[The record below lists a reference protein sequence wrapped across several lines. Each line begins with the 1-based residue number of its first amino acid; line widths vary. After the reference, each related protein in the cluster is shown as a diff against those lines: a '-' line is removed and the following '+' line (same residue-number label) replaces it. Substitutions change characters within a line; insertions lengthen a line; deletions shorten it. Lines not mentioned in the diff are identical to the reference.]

1 VGRFPARG
9 VGDYTLSV
17 VEKDPDGTTR
27 VSTTGFAI
35 PYPSEYRFTRANL
48 PLLTRLAELTGGKVN
63 PTPAEAFRPV
73 ARQGQSV
80 RDLWRSFLWLAL
92 ALLLLDITVRRVVIP
107 LAEWASLLR
116 GAWERVVSRGRARR
130 PAPQAQATARLLGV
144 KARAATRRAEPDG
157 ATSTPVAT
165 PVAAPIAAASPPN
178 DTATPA
184 RTPQPTPTAVATT
197 PVDTTSRLLERK
209 RQRR

>member
-1 VGRFPARG
+1 

-17 VEKDPDGTTR
+17 IEKDPDGTTR
-27 VSTTGFAI
+27 VNTTGFAI

-63 PTPAEAFRPV
+63 PAPAEAFRPV

-92 ALLLLDITVRRVVIP
+92 ALLLVDITVRRVVIP
-107 LAEWASLLR
+107 LAEWAALAR
-116 GAWERVVSRGRARR
+116 GAWERLVGRGKARR

-144 KARAATRRAEPDG
+144 KVRAGTRRAEPDG
-157 ATSTPVAT
+157 TPDADHACQRRLLPLPHQRT
-165 PVAAPIAAASPPN
+165 RLRRPSALLPHRRKPQQPP
-178 DTATPA
+178 P
-184 RTPQPTPTAVATT
+184 PTPPAACWNAKNS
-197 PVDTTSRLLERK
+197 DGSR
-209 RQRR
+209 